1 MIYKGYRVNEPLK
14 PADIF
19 VCNCKY
25 GHYNCKCDGNGG
37 KRMNGFERFKA
48 SLEIMEFELKNDK
61 YKELI
66 VIKWVEE
73 LGQILQQYHDMAN
86 MNAGNVINKTEQG
99 RDPYYGK
106 KGPK

>member
-61 YKELI
+61 
-66 VIKWVEE
+66 
-73 LGQILQQYHDMAN
+73 
-86 MNAGNVINKTEQG
+86 
-99 RDPYYGK
+99 
-106 KGPK
+106 

>member
-14 PADIF
+14 PANIF

-86 MNAGNVINKTEQG
+86 INAGNVINKTEQG
-99 RDPYYGK
+99 NDPYYK
-106 KGPK
+106 KEG